1 MPLASPA
8 ILRTNSAYPLAQ
20 LYTAEARPPGRR
32 SSSCFSSEFNMVN
45 VENGKQKAQEQTDEK
60 SISGVWAMSRR
71 ASEVMPEEP
80 TFRRHLA

>member
-1 MPLASPA
+1 
-8 ILRTNSAYPLAQ
+8 
-20 LYTAEARPPGRR
+20 
-32 SSSCFSSEFNMVN
+32 MVN

-80 TFRRHLA
+80 TFRRRLELGALMT